1 MVAVG
6 RNFRPFYPQEPNR
19 NRNFHRRLRGLDQA
33 MFRETN
39 DAQTHFDRL
48 PDLYLGL
55 KKENYMRACCGSA
68 GRFSSPVIWRSGG
81 HFSLTK
87 PKCSFIVA
95 YNRCCILFHEAVY
108 SATAK
113 MKSVP
118 FGAANPAKDTK
129 GPAAAVFAH
138 RSSMAEP
145 QRAFSLFC
153 CYGIIKR
160 NCQLH
165 PCSDRRRHGCQQLF
179 SGGLTYMQGDS
190 F

>member
-33 MFRETN
+33 MFRETS

-138 RSSMAEP
+138 RS
-145 QRAFSLFC
+145 RW
-153 CYGIIKR
+153 R
-160 NCQLH
+160 NLSA
-165 PCSDRRRHGCQQLF
+165 PFLCSAAMEL
-179 SGGLTYMQGDS
+179 SNEIASYTPVPTGGATVASS
-190 F
+190 FFLAV

>member
-1 MVAVG
+1 
-6 RNFRPFYPQEPNR
+6 
-19 NRNFHRRLRGLDQA
+19 

-113 MKSVP
+113 MKSVT

-138 RSSMAEP
+138 RSRWRNLSAPFLCSAAMELSNEIASYTP
-145 QRAFSLFC
+145 VRPAAPRLPAAFFWRFNL
-153 CYGIIKR
+153 YGR
-160 NCQLH
+160 
-165 PCSDRRRHGCQQLF
+165 
-179 SGGLTYMQGDS
+179 
-190 F
+190 